1 VGELAMDTENQRNWR
16 RRKVLWFGTL
26 NIGGHAWDVRVCDI
40 AASGAKIKMDL
51 PLKAGAPITLS
62 HEKFGTLSG
71 QVVWQEKGELGLSF
85 DESPSRVLDAL
96 GSSADVLGLST

>member
-1 VGELAMDTENQRNWR
+1 MHGNKLLSENQRNWP

-51 PLKAGAPITLS
+51 PLKAGAPISLS
-62 HEKFGTLSG
+62 HDKFGTLSG
-71 QVVWQEKGELGLSF
+71 QVVWQEEGELGLAF
-85 DESPSRVLDAL
+85 DASPNRVLDAL
-96 GSSADVLGLST
+96 GSSADVLGLA